1 MFVPVPVASMQCW
14 SYRRGT
20 EGTERVV
27 PPGCSGTGELGG
39 SWQQLGGWTP
49 TTPVKSY
56 LLSPRGVRWVID
68 GKNCFDALLIVPP
81 YRWSRYL
88 MVITISCRW
97 SRHLTGD
104 HVTLQVITS
113 PYRWSRYLMV
123 ITISCRWSRH
133 LTGDHVTLQVITLPH
148 SDHHILLVITSTSR
162 WRHFS
167 SKRWNTQRLLIT
179 IFYYLRQV
187 RGYVIRSVCL
197 SFILSGLLQKSS
209 ADFIE
214 TYLKLMLK
222 WKRVQ
227 FFCLT
232 V

>member
-68 GKNCFDALLIVPP
+68 GKNCFDALLIVP
-81 YRWSRYL
+81 
-88 MVITISCRW
+88 
-97 SRHLTGD
+97 
-104 HVTLQVITS
+104 